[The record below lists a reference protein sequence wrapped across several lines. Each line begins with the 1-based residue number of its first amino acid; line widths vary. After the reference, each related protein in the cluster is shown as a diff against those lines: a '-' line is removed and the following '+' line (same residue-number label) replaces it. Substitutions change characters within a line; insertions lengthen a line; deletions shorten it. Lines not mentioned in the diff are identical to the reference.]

1 MLRERLSGPD
11 GAWEAEGRKEDAAL
25 LTLLLPPVAEALA
38 LTPEQR
44 SAITA
49 TTLKLRRG
57 HGLLRYVGDSYY
69 GADYQSRLRKWKQQH
84 GNGNP
89 GAYPQPE
96 VRDSWAVDGCEA
108 EWTIFEPL
116 LLLQFLWVHSQE
128 PSLEAAGAVRRSLM
142 RMLAAIEGEPV
153 VAEAGAPDVR
163 LHVHES
169 YTVVDSKR
177 VPNDVQDL
185 MWAVAYVRMALAALE
200 AALQSSDGSFIKK
213 SVSSGSGSGFPTQP

>member
-1 MLRERLSGPD
+1 MQI
-11 GAWEAEGRKEDAAL
+11 AL
-25 LTLLLPPVAEALA
+25 VFLA
-38 LTPEQR
+38 LSALSPEQR
-44 SAITA
+44 AAITA
-49 TTLKLRRG
+49 TSLKLRRS

-84 GNGNP
+84 ANGNP

-96 VRDSWAVDGCEA
+96 VRDSWAVEGCEA

-116 LLLQFLWVHSQE
+116 LLLQFLWAHSQE
-128 PSLEAAGAVRRSLM
+128 PSLETAGAVRRSIM
-142 RMLAAIEGEPV
+142 RVLAAIEGEAVPGEGG
-153 VAEAGAPDVR
+153 AAPDVR

-169 YTVVDSKR
+169 YTVVNSRR

-200 AALQSSDGSFIKK
+200 SALQSSDGSFIKK
-213 SVSSGSGSGFPTQP
+213 SVSSGSGSGFTGPGAQ